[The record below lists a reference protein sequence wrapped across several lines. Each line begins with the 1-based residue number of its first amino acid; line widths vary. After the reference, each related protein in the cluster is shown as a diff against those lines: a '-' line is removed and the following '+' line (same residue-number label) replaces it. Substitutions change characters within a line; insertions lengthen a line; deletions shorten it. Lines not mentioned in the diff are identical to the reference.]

1 MSDTLRR
8 LGEAGQAVWLD
19 FVSREF
25 LQKGG
30 LETLVHEDGLTGVT
44 SNPSIFE
51 KAMGHGTDYDSS
63 LQAFLAK
70 GDAEVVDVYEHLA
83 IEDIRVAADTLR
95 PVYDRLHA
103 KDGYVSLEVSPYLAM
118 DTEKTL
124 VEARRLWKAV
134 ERPNL
139 MIKVPGTDAG
149 APAIKQLIEEGIN
162 VNVTLLFSVD
172 AYLKVAEAYIAGLEA
187 RAQAGKSVKNI
198 ASVASFFV
206 SRIDAKID
214 KKIDD
219 KLKAGA
225 GADEATLKGLK
236 GKVAIANAKI
246 AYQEYLKLIDGARW
260 KRLAALGAEP
270 QRLLWA
276 STGTKN
282 PDYLDT
288 MYIDGLIGKDT
299 VNTVPPKTLDAF
311 RDHGVVA
318 ETITADLDAA
328 KKVLLDAERLGLDLD
343 GITADLV
350 PDGAKQFSDA
360 ADALLAAVG
369 AKRIAWLGDKLN
381 NAQFELPESL
391 MKAVEA
397 GLDVARTE
405 AWTRRLWEGDASLW
419 TDKDEADWQGWFAAA
434 EGKQIDAAKI
444 AALSKELKAEGYK
457 HAVLLGMGGSS
468 LGPEVLAKT
477 LGCKGG
483 ATLHVLDSTDP
494 AQVAAVRNAVD
505 MKHTLFIVSSKS
517 GSTLEPEILAAY
529 FFEASGKSGKNFI
542 AVTDPGSKLEAIA
555 KKDGYRTVFYG
566 DAKIGGRYSVLSVF
580 GIVPLGVEGHD
591 IKKFFD
597 DTQPM
602 VRACVPSAP
611 PAINPGVYL
620 GIVMGE
626 AVKAGRNKLTV
637 FASPKIASIGA
648 WLEQLLAESTGK
660 EGKGIVPVASEPAAA
675 PELYGNDRLFAYLS
689 VKGDESSDLDAKVDA
704 IAKAGH
710 PVVRISLAGPQ
721 LIGQEFFRWE
731 VATAIAGAVIG
742 IDPFDQPDVEASKLK
757 TRALTDEF
765 DKTGKLSEETP
776 LATEGKLAF
785 FADASLK
792 PKGGLNAIVK
802 AHLQRLQPGD
812 YAAVLAYVER
822 NPAHE
827 TVLEQMRVSIRDATH
842 NATVGGF
849 GPRFL
854 HSTGQ
859 AYKGGP
865 NTGVFLQIT
874 ADPKQD
880 LAIPGRKITFG
891 AVIAA
896 QARGDLGV
904 LAERHRRYLRIHIGG
919 GDVDAGLEHIARAVA
934 AAFA

>member
-1 MSDTLRR
+1 MSTLRK

-25 LQKGG
+25 LGQGG
-30 LETLVHEDGLTGVT
+30 LEKLVREDGLTGVT

-51 KAMGHGTDYDSS
+51 KAMGHGSDYDES

-70 GDAEVVDVYEHLA
+70 ADADVVDVYEHLA

-134 ERPNL
+134 DRPNL

-149 APAIKQLIEEGIN
+149 APAIRQLIAEGIN

-172 AYLKVAEAYIAGLEA
+172 AYLKVAEAYVAGLEA
-187 RAQAGKSVKNI
+187 RAAAGKSVQGI

-206 SRIDAKID
+206 SRIDVQID
-214 KKIDD
+214 KKIADQ
-219 KLKAGA
+219 LKAGA
-225 GADEATLKGLK
+225 GANAATLKGLQ

-246 AYQEYLKLIDGARW
+246 AYQEYLKLIAGARW
-260 KRLAALGAEP
+260 QRLAQLGAAP

-282 PDYLDT
+282 PDYPDT
-288 MYIDGLIGKDT
+288 IYIDALIGEDT
-299 VNTVPPKTLDAF
+299 VNTMPPKTMDAF

-318 ETITADLDAA
+318 ETITADLDGA
-328 KKVLLDAERLGLDLD
+328 KKVLADAQRLGLDLD
-343 GITADLV
+343 GVTGSLV
-350 PDGAKQFSDA
+350 PDGAVQFSDA

-369 AKRIAWLGDKLN
+369 AKRNTFLGDRLN
-381 NAQFELPESL
+381 RATMALPASL
-391 MKAVEA
+391 KQAVEA
-397 GLDVARTE
+397 GLETARKDGW
-405 AWTRRLWEGDASLW
+405 ARRIWEGDASLW
-419 TDKDEADWQGWFAAA
+419 TGKDEADWQGWFAAA

-444 AALSKELKAEGYK
+444 AALSKDLKAEGYK
-457 HAVLLGMGGSS
+457 YAVLLGMGGSS

-477 LGCKGG
+477 LGSHGG
-483 ATLHVLDSTDP
+483 LRLLVLDSTDP
-494 AQVAAVRNAVD
+494 AQVAAVRDAVD
-505 MKHTLFIVSSKS
+505 LKHTLFIVSSKS
-517 GSTLEPEILAAY
+517 GSTLEPEILASY
-529 FFEASGKSGKNFI
+529 FFEASGKSGKHFI
-542 AVTDPGSKLEAIA
+542 AVTDPGSKLEAAA
-555 KKDGYRTVFYG
+555 KKDGYRAVFHG

-591 IKKFFD
+591 VDRFFV
-597 DTQPM
+597 DTRPM
-602 VRACVPSAP
+602 VRACGASAP
-611 PAINPGVYL
+611 PQINPGVHL
-620 GIVMGE
+620 GIVIGE

-660 EGKGIVPVASEPAAA
+660 EGKGIVPVDKEPIAA
-675 PELYGNDRLFAYLS
+675 PAFYDNDRLFAYLC
-689 VKGDESSDLDAKVDA
+689 VKGDASAELDAKVDA
-704 IAKAGH
+704 LAEAGH
-710 PVVRISLAGPQ
+710 PVVRIVLSDPH

-731 VATAIAGAVIG
+731 VATAVAGAVIG

-757 TRALTDEF
+757 TRALTDAF
-765 DKTGKLSEETP
+765 DRTGKLSDETP
-776 LATEGKLAF
+776 MAQDGDLAF
-785 FADASLK
+785 FADRSLTAD
-792 PKGGLNAIVK
+792 GSLDSIVK
-802 AHLQRLQPGD
+802 AHLQRLAPGD

-822 NPAHE
+822 NPEHE
-827 TVLEQMRVSIRDATH
+827 AVLARMRVAIRDATH

-874 ADPKQD
+874 ADPKHD

-891 AVIAA
+891 SVIAA

-904 LAERHRRYLRIHIGG
+904 LAERDRRYLRIHIAG
-919 GDVDAGLEHIARAVA
+919 GDVDAGLERIARAVA